1 MISKLNLTVGDLVVR
16 YGKVLKVFQIKK
28 DAVSLRP
35 FFNSQSSHG
44 LTFTLKQKSVSQG
57 HVRRLVSKTK
67 LKDLLNLIIKKSI
80 AKDRCPAFDS
90 DTALNRNRLTDALW
104 VLKTLWLE
112 KQERSDTLATGKSN
126 IFQRVLLQTAEEIAA
141 VNRTSPERAKLQ
153 LLSGLKASL
162 KTNS

>member
-90 DTALNRNRLTDALW
+90 DTALNRLTDALW